1 MRVRHIAAFAAFL
14 ALALAA
20 PASAQPSSNP
30 PNCFVNAGAV
40 AKATPCQGHI
50 GTVIK
55 ITLLRNLASPLGWVI
70 FKPYE
75 TALPKGTGADII
87 LLVKPGVS
95 VSKTG
100 ETYNFIVPPQICIN
114 HHNGSFDIWLQDK
127 KKQNLGDI
135 GRFLVWNCP

>member
-1 MRVRHIAAFAAFL
+1 MRLSHIAVLAAFL
-14 ALALAA
+14 GFALAA
-20 PASAQPSSNP
+20 PATAQPSSNP

-40 AKATPCQGHI
+40 AKATPCRGRI

-55 ITLLRNLASPLGWVI
+55 ITLLRNLALPLGWVI

-75 TALPKGTGADII
+75 TALPQGTGADIT
-87 LLVKPGVS
+87 LMVRPGTT

-100 ETYNFIVPPQICIN
+100 QSYNFFAPPQLCIN
-114 HHNGSFDIWLQDK
+114 NHNGSFDIWLQDK

-135 GRFLVWNCP
+135 GRFLIWNCP